1 MKMILSEIVYDFYAM
16 RCDAFK
22 QQKKNNFSTPN
33 TQTKTNLFPMA
44 YKFLSEKPNKHNVLK
59 FKSNLQFS

>member
-1 MKMILSEIVYDFYAM
+1 MIFM
-16 RCDAFK
+16 RCDAMRLSSK
-22 QQKKNNFSTPN
+22 KKNNFSTPN

>member
-22 QQKKNNFSTPN
+22 
-33 TQTKTNLFPMA
+33 
-44 YKFLSEKPNKHNVLK
+44 
-59 FKSNLQFS
+59 